1 MKIRFALLTLLL
13 AMPILSTA
21 QQQPTV
27 TAQPNTIYVSANGKF
42 ETAPDTAR
50 IGFNISAQENTAKA
64 AYDRASAAA
73 EQVRQIL
80 RSNGIDPKQAEFG
93 FLSLSPVYDYR
104 NPKRKLIAYRVNSSV
119 SLKLRDFSKVAP
131 ILQQLADSDITSDQT
146 LNYSLEEMDAAKN
159 RAVED
164 AYRHARAEAE
174 ALAKASGRTVGELS
188 YGAIDTMEAMPI
200 PMRAMSL
207 RSGMAAEAA
216 PAPTEQFTPEQITV
230 TARVSAVFTLR

>member
-13 AMPILSTA
+13 ATPILIPA
-21 QQQPTV
+21 QQPPTV

-42 ETAPDTAR
+42 EAAPDTAR

-146 LNYSLEEMDAAKN
+146 LNYSLEEMDAVKN